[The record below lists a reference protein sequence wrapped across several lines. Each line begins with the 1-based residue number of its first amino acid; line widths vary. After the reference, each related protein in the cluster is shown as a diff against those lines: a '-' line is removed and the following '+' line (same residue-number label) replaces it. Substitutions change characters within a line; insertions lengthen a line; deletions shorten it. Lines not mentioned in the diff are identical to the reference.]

1 MCASNHGAGLGIPPA
16 ADCTAT
22 TDSLITAASR
32 YLARS
37 LACHRIATYL
47 IDRRRRRQLPFT
59 EGLSE
64 FQTETRSLRCY
75 HAATTSKFR
84 MKLIGIHGAGR
95 RNTPCHRL
103 PSLAIVGVHRRES
116 WFTAPPC
123 LPGRPGPRPSVAIVV
138 LCPHPSK
145 RHSSRSIFPTYS
157 NAPSPPRSLLL
168 SSGSPR
174 RCRGSLPLQAA
185 FRYFYHRLL
194 LLLSQAKTISHLP
207 RITRRFLR
215 QN

>member
-1 MCASNHGAGLGIPPA
+1 MGAQEHGGTGGRGKQKYRPSFVLLQKLSSSLSLSSSPSLSLSLLISRRLAMCASNHGAGLGIPPA

-103 PSLAIVGVHRRES
+103 PSLPSLPCDRRRPSERERVGSRRLPAS
-116 WFTAPPC
+116 QAGLALAPP
-123 LPGRPGPRPSVAIVV
+123 
-138 LCPHPSK
+138 
-145 RHSSRSIFPTYS
+145 
-157 NAPSPPRSLLL
+157 SL
-168 SSGSPR
+168 
-174 RCRGSLPLQAA
+174 
-185 FRYFYHRLL
+185 
-194 LLLSQAKTISHLP
+194 
-207 RITRRFLR
+207 
-215 QN
+215 